1 MAITISGINNNDR
14 IVATDGT
21 IDALSGFN
29 VVGVL
34 TATSFSGNLTGNVTG
49 NINNTT
55 LLLQTSGT
63 ERIRITGNNEIGIAG
78 ANYGTAGQVL
88 TSGGSGSAVSWT
100 TINQGVTSD
109 GSQNTVGGSNAGD
122 SIISGGTEN
131 TVFGYNAGTAITN
144 GDSNTFFGSRAGRS
158 VSTGL
163 SNTGVGYNVMGNA
176 SGTDNAALG
185 MDAGN
190 GMGDGRY
197 HVAIGKGA
205 FANTNQIGSQ
215 QNNIVIGYLADV
227 SGNTVSN
234 EMTLGNTNINHVRI
248 PGIGVSFSEG
258 GAVISG
264 IVTATSYRGDGSQL
278 TGISQVGGASTVSF
292 NDNVPIYFG
301 DNNDYKIYFNNS
313 KMSFEPTHSG
323 TQQFEMVSNNQMY
336 IHAKASGLFLR
347 ASNQEVISIYGGSG
361 GGVYFRHNGTQKLK
375 LEGGNFTYE
384 NGATVTHA
392 SHVYIPDSIIHVGDT
407 NTKIRFPADDTI
419 SFETAGSE
427 RLRIKSNGRVGV
439 GSDDPQ
445 HTLDVFGNIRSHQQ
459 TPSLYLQ
466 TTANTAESAIIRF
479 GDAGSFQ
486 RAAIQYDFAGDNHLI
501 IKMGGLGNN
510 VERMRIRGTDGA
522 IKIGGHSANR
532 DMGGLSYQKV
542 HIEGTDGGS
551 SAIGIFNNQNST
563 GSSGLYLGKSRGTSV
578 GANTIVQDD
587 DTLGS
592 IVWVGADGNDAI
604 SQGAMIQAKVDG
616 TPGSNDMPGRLVFS
630 TTPEG
635 GSSTVVRR
643 MTIGQDGHVEFR
655 QNGNC
660 KTYFLSSGKSGSYSQ
675 LTIIIDAHAWHSFVI
690 TVAHGGYAGSWT
702 TSKFMGYE
710 NGTMYYAN
718 EGTETTDS
726 NSRNVTHSQNPGG
739 GHKHRIEITGG
750 MGTHPVCEL
759 RITIGGNDAYID
771 SGDITFTWS

>member
-1 MAITISGINNNDR
+1 MGTTSSTGARVIIQQNSSDTNPLDQQTCADSSGMRLHNYSF
-14 IVATDGT
+14 GT
-21 IDALSGFN
+21 GRYTALSLECCN
-29 VVGVL
+29 SSSV
-34 TATSFSGNLTGNVTG
+34 
-49 NINNTT
+49 
-55 LLLQTSGT
+55 Q
-63 ERIRITGNNEIGIAG
+63 
-78 ANYGTAGQVL
+78 
-88 TSGGSGSAVSWT
+88 SA
-100 TINQGVTSD
+100 
-109 GSQNTVGGSNAGD
+109 
-122 SIISGGTEN
+122 SII
-131 TVFGYNAGTAITN
+131 AQ
-144 GDSNTFFGSRAGRS
+144 S
-158 VSTGL
+158 V
-163 SNTGVGYNVMGNA
+163 A
-176 SGTDNAALG
+176 SGTSPSIIFTQRNSNTTNAERFRIAS
-185 MDAGN
+185 
-190 GMGDGRY
+190 DG
-197 HVAIGKGA
+197 
-205 FANTNQIGSQ
+205 
-215 QNNIVIGYLADV
+215 
-227 SGNTVSN
+227 
-234 EMTLGNTNINHVRI
+234 
-248 PGIGVSFSEG
+248 
-258 GAVISG
+258 
-264 IVTATSYRGDGSQL
+264 
-278 TGISQVGGASTVSF
+278 
-292 NDNVPIYFG
+292 
-301 DNNDYKIYFNNS
+301 KI
-313 KMSFEPTHSG
+313 K
-323 TQQFEMVSNNQMY
+323 
-336 IHAKASGLFLR
+336 L
-347 ASNQEVISIYGGSG
+347 GSG
-361 GGVYFRHNGTQKLK
+361 GNPVSIANVEIRYDNPVLLIRDTAESSADNDAKIGFGNNSHYPVAYMSHVWDGT
-375 LEGGNFTYE
+375 
-384 NGATVTHA
+384 NGALTFHTRL
-392 SHVYIPDSIIHVGDT
+392 SG
-407 NTKIRFPADDTI
+407 N
-419 SFETAGSE
+419 ETE
-427 RLRIKSNGRVGV
+427 KLRITSTGKVGIN
-439 GSDDPQ
+439 STSPA
-445 HTLDVFGNIRSHQQ
+445 HHLDVFGNIRSHQQ

-466 TTANTAESAIIRF
+466 TTADTAESAIIRF

-771 SGDITFTWS
+771 SGDITFTWA